1 MSDLIYNVGN
11 VLHVKSDKKDS
22 GAPST
27 KSFKEFKFGVKN
39 VGGSSPT
46 LTRISYD
53 TSVYTPT
60 LADVTNFFVANTDV
74 TDSLGNHFV
83 KLKKF
88 YVSITEESDGTLT
101 YKVAHEKLDD
111 SYFLNPYF
119 KDKDGNE
126 IDYAYYGKYKGY
138 VSSSKLCSKSG
149 VTPTYSTTIDNFRT
163 YARNNS
169 ANYHQTDWPA
179 VFTAQIMCMVA
190 YATTQAENILSY
202 RSYGATTGAGT
213 QIFGIED
220 LIGNGR
226 EAVDGVVFRSGST
239 LTACSVS
246 WADKISDYAS
256 GLTTNQTTLS
266 GGTTGSS
273 GSYIVKKYY
282 VSGKPA
288 LSLFP
293 KVLSGGSASTYYCDA
308 FYYNSSNSPNSTW
321 WGASGAGS
329 YSGLFYLNCNRSWSS
344 AISDFGSR
352 LHSKSLL

>member
-11 VLHVKSDKKDS
+11 VLHIKSDKKDS

-39 VGGSSPT
+39 VGASSPT

-60 LADVTNFFVANTDV
+60 LTDVTNFFVANADV

-213 QIFGIED
+213 QILGIED
-220 LIGNGR
+220 IIGNGF

-239 LTACSVS
+239 LAASSVS

-266 GGTTGSS
+266 GATGSS
-273 GSYIVKKYY
+273 GGFISKKYF
-282 VSGKPA
+282 VNGKPA
-288 LSLFP
+288 LSIFP
-293 KVLSGGSASTYYCDA
+293 KALSGSETTYYCDKMW
-308 FYYNSSNSPNSTW
+308 YNSSNSPNSTW
-321 WGASGAGS
+321 WGASSANS
-329 YSGLFYLNCNRSWSS
+329 VNGLFYLDCSYSWSDTYS
-344 AISDFGSR
+344 YCGSR
-352 LHSKSLL
+352 LHAKILL

>member
-1 MSDLIYNVGN
+1 MADLLINIDNCMFG
-11 VLHVKSDKKDS
+11 KSTKKDKKPSSITTTEDVIFGIS
-22 GAPST
+22 G
-27 KSFKEFKFGVKN
+27 
-39 VGGSSPT
+39 VGSSSPT
-46 LTRISYD
+46 LTRIRRNEGL
-53 TSVYTPT
+53 TPT
-60 LADVTNFFVANTDV
+60 SDDIIDFFVDNLDV

-88 YVSITEESDGTLT
+88 YVCITEESDGTLT
-101 YKVAHEKLDD
+101 YKLSHYKVN
-111 SYFLNPYF
+111 SNFFLNPYF

-220 LIGNGR
+220 LIGNGY

-293 KVLSGGSASTYYCDA
+293 KVLSGGSASTYYCDV

-321 WGASGAGS
+321 WGADGADSDCGLFCLYCS
-329 YSGLFYLNCNRSWSS
+329 YSWTYSS
-344 AISDFGSR
+344 SNFGSR

>member
-1 MSDLIYNVGN
+1 MADLLINIENCMFG
-11 VLHVKSDKKDS
+11 KSTKKDKKPSSVTTTEDVIFGIS
-22 GAPST
+22 G
-27 KSFKEFKFGVKN
+27 
-39 VGGSSPT
+39 VGSSSPT
-46 LTRISYD
+46 LTRIRRNEGL
-53 TSVYTPT
+53 TPT
-60 LADVTNFFVANTDV
+60 SDDIIDFFVDNLDV

-88 YVSITEESDGTLT
+88 YVCITEESNGTLT
-101 YKVAHEKLDD
+101 YKLSHYKVN
-111 SYFLNPYF
+111 SNFFLNPYF

-213 QIFGIED
+213 QILGIED
-220 LIGNGR
+220 IVGNGY

-239 LTACSVS
+239 LAASSVS

-256 GLTTNQTTLS
+256 GLVTNQTTLS
-266 GGTTGSS
+266 GATGSS
-273 GSYIVKKYY
+273 GNFISKMYF

-293 KVLSGGSASTYYCDA
+293 KALSGSETTYYCDKMW
-308 FYYNSSNSPNSTW
+308 YNSSNSPNSTW
-321 WGASGAGS
+321 WGANSAS
-329 YSGLFYLNCNRSWSS
+329 SDDGLFYLVCDSSWSNTS
-344 AISDFGSR
+344 SNYGSR
-352 LHSKSLL
+352 LHAKILL

>member
-1 MSDLIYNVGN
+1 MADLLINIDNCMFG
-11 VLHVKSDKKDS
+11 KSTKKDKKPSSVTTTEDVIFGIS
-22 GAPST
+22 G
-27 KSFKEFKFGVKN
+27 
-39 VGGSSPT
+39 VGSSSPT
-46 LTRISYD
+46 LTRIRRNEGL
-53 TSVYTPT
+53 TPT
-60 LADVTNFFVANTDV
+60 SDDIIDFFVDNLDV

-88 YVSITEESDGTLT
+88 YVCITEESDGTLT
-101 YKVAHEKLDD
+101 YKLSHYKVN
-111 SYFLNPYF
+111 SNFFLNPYF

-163 YARNNS
+163 CARNNS

-202 RSYGATTGAGT
+202 RNYGATTGAGT

-220 LIGNGR
+220 LIGNGY
-226 EAVDGVVFRSGST
+226 EAVDGVCFNGATT
-239 LTACSVS
+239 LSSCSVA
-246 WADKISDYAS
+246 WDDKISDYKATT
-256 GLTTNQTTLS
+256 TTNQTTLS
-266 GGTTGSS
+266 GAS
-273 GSYIVKKYY
+273 GSYNNWIYITKMYY

-288 LSLFP
+288 LSIFP
-293 KVLSGGSASTYYCDA
+293 KTAGSGSSATYYCDA
-308 FYYNSSNSPNSTW
+308 IYFSNSTQRSVW
-321 WGASGAGS
+321 WGAYGANS
-329 YSGLFYLNCNRSWSS
+329 DNGLFCLNCNVSWAVAGSGY
-344 AISDFGSR
+344 GSR

>member
-11 VLHVKSDKKDS
+11 TLHIKSDKKTE

-39 VGGSSPT
+39 VGQSSPT
-46 LTRISYD
+46 LTKISYD
-53 TSVYTPT
+53 TSKYTPT
-60 LADVTNFFVANTDV
+60 LTDVTNFFVASTDV

-111 SYFLNPYF
+111 TYFLNPYF

-149 VTPTYSTTIDNFRT
+149 VTPTYSTTGDSYRT

-169 ANYHQTDWPA
+169 ANYHQTDWCA
-179 VFTAQIMCMVA
+179 VFTAQIMCMCA
-190 YATTQAENILSY
+190 YATTNAENILSY
-202 RSYGATTGAGT
+202 RSCGSATGSGT

-220 LIGNGR
+220 IVGNGY
-226 EAVDGVVFRSGST
+226 EFVDGVVFRSGST
-239 LTACSVS
+239 LTASSVS

-256 GLTTNQTTLS
+256 GITTNQTTLS
-266 GGTTGSS
+266 NATSGSS
-273 GSYIVKKYY
+273 GSYISKMYY

-288 LSLFP
+288 LSIFP
-293 KVLSGGSASTYYCDA
+293 KSLSGGSSTTYYCDA

-321 WGASGAGS
+321 WGASGAYS
-329 YSGLFYLNCNRSWSS
+329 YYGLFYLNCYDSWSVTDS
-344 AISDFGSR
+344 IYGSR

>member
-11 VLHVKSDKKDS
+11 VLHIKSDKKDS

-83 KLKKF
+83 KLYKF

-220 LIGNGR
+220 LIGNGY
-226 EAVDGVVFRSGST
+226 EAVDGVCFYGASSLASCYV
-239 LTACSVS
+239 AY
-246 WADKISDYAS
+246 DEKISDYKATT
-256 GLTTNQTTLS
+256 TTNKTILT
-266 GGTTGSS
+266 GATGSS
-273 GSYIVKKYY
+273 GGFISKKYF

-288 LSLFP
+288 LSIFP
-293 KVLSGGSASTYYCDA
+293 KALSGSETTYYCDKMW
-308 FYYNSSNSPNSTW
+308 YGTSSSTYSSW
-321 WGASGAGS
+321 WGAYSAGS
-329 YSGLFYLNCNRSWSS
+329 NDGLFFLSCYYSWTYTSS
-344 AISDFGSR
+344 NFGSR

>member
-1 MSDLIYNVGN
+1 MADLLINIDNCMFG
-11 VLHVKSDKKDS
+11 KSTKKDKKPSSVTTTEDVIFGIS
-22 GAPST
+22 G
-27 KSFKEFKFGVKN
+27 
-39 VGGSSPT
+39 VGSSSPT
-46 LTRISYD
+46 LTRIRRNEGL
-53 TSVYTPT
+53 TPT
-60 LADVTNFFVANTDV
+60 SDDIIDFFVDNLDV

-88 YVSITEESDGTLT
+88 YVCITEESDGTLT
-101 YKVAHEKLDD
+101 YKLSHYKVN
-111 SYFLNPYF
+111 SNFFLNPYF

-220 LIGNGR
+220 LIGNGY
-226 EAVDGVVFRSGST
+226 EAVDGVCFNGA
-239 LTACSVS
+239 TALSSCSVA
-246 WADKISDYAS
+246 WDDKISDYKATT
-256 GLTTNQTTLS
+256 TTNQTTLS
-266 GGTTGSS
+266 GAS
-273 GSYIVKKYY
+273 GSYNNWIYITKMYY

-288 LSLFP
+288 LSIFP
-293 KVLSGGSASTYYCDA
+293 KIAGSGSATTYYCDA
-308 FYYNSSNSPNSTW
+308 IYFSNSTQRSVW
-321 WGASGAGS
+321 WGANGANS
-329 YSGLFYLNCNRSWSS
+329 YYGLFCLNCDNSWTYTDSV
-344 AISDFGSR
+344 FGSR